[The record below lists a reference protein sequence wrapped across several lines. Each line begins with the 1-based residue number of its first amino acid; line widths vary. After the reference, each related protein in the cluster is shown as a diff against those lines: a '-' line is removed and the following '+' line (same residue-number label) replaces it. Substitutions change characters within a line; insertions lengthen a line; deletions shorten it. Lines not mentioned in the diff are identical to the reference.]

1 MKTFSK
7 CMETLSPN
15 YFTLVGAKISAMRAD
30 GRDVIRLDI
39 GSPDLPPAPHILE
52 ALIQSASH
60 SDHHGYQPF
69 NGTPALRRAWAGMYK
84 RVFDVELDPE
94 YEIVSLIGS
103 KEGIFHLT
111 MACIEPGDVVLVP
124 DPAYATYARGAHFAG
139 GEVVFIPLLKELEL
153 LPDLSGI
160 PPDIARR
167 ARLLW
172 LNYPNNPT
180 TATATL
186 EFFSAAVAFAKEYEI
201 LLCHDAAYTQVT
213 YEGYRA
219 PSLLQVPSA
228 KEVAVEFNTLSKSH
242 NMAGWRVGVAVGNRQ
257 ALGELRKLKPNVDSG
272 HFLPIMDAATIALTE
287 DQAWLNERNQVY
299 RKRRDLVIQKLQTLG
314 MPAASPRASL
324 YVWSPVP
331 EGWTSIDFTETILE
345 KTGVSLTPG
354 TVFGAQGEGY
364 TRISL
369 GAPTNRI
376 IEGLERL
383 TDWWLTTLD

>member
-1 MKTFSK
+1 MKNFSK
-7 CMETLSPN
+7 RMETLPPN
-15 YFTLVGAKISAMRAD
+15 FYSLVGAKISAMRAD
-30 GRDVIRLDI
+30 GHDVIQLDI
-39 GSPDLPPAPHILE
+39 GSPDLPPASHIVE

-60 SDHHGYQPF
+60 SNHHGYQPF
-69 NGTPALRRAWAGMYK
+69 NGTQALRRAWAGMYR

-111 MACIEPGDVVLVP
+111 LACIEPGDVVLVP

-139 GEVVFIPLLKELEL
+139 GKVVLMPLLKEREL
-153 LPDLSGI
+153 LPDIHSI
-160 PPDIARR
+160 PPDVARR

-213 YEGYRA
+213 YEGYKA
-219 PSLLQVPSA
+219 PSLLQVAGA

-257 ALGELRKLKPNVDSG
+257 ALGQLRKLKPNIDSG
-272 HFLPIMDAATIALTE
+272 HFLPIMDAAIVALME
-287 DQAWLNERNQVY
+287 DQAWLNERNEIY
-299 RKRRDLVIQKLQTLG
+299 SKRRDLVIQRLHAIG

-331 EGWTSIDFTETILE
+331 EGWTSMDFTETILE
-345 KTGVSLTPG
+345 KIGVSLTPG
-354 TVFGAQGEGY
+354 TIFGSRGEGHI
-364 TRISL
+364 RISL
-369 GAPTNRI
+369 GVPIDRI
-376 IEGLERL
+376 AEALERL
-383 TDWWLTTLD
+383 TDWSLTTLD